1 MANETVQRED
11 SSEIATSVVPQSP
24 FCSSLRSKKFF
35 MIDALPTDASQY
47 LDASNHC
54 WCRMTQQVIGPDG
67 GTVHAG
73 EFAFSVGST
82 RITAQWSRGKRR

>member
-1 MANETVQRED
+1 MTNESVTQED
-11 SSEIATSVVPQSP
+11 PHEIVTNVAPQSA

-54 WCRMTQQVIGPDG
+54 WCRTTQQVVGPDG
-67 GTVHAG
+67 GSVHPESCVAG
-73 EFAFSVGST
+73 RACYTSAFE
-82 RITAQWSRGKRR
+82 A